1 VYACGDTHTFA
12 SSGSVAY
19 LFLGKPMKNALF
31 VTFVAI
37 IVSIMFL
44 SSGCQKKTAAT
55 SPNFQSKSESHE
67 STKPLQA
74 VDLVGYDGT
83 KLRKS
88 VDHIREANDKH
99 NREVEKMV
107 ESGPDQ

>member
-1 VYACGDTHTFA
+1 VKTT
-12 SSGSVAY
+12 
-19 LFLGKPMKNALF
+19 LL

-37 IVSIMFL
+37 IFSTILL

-55 SPNFQSKSESHE
+55 NPNFQGKSELPE
-67 STKPLQA
+67 STKPLRA
-74 VDLVGYDGT
+74 ADLVGYDGT

-88 VDHIREANDKH
+88 VHQIGQADEKH
-99 NREVEKMV
+99 NQEVEKMA